1 MSMYAV
7 NIGVPKPLIRHLV
20 NWYMEKED
28 EKKKLILTD
37 ILETPISPELL
48 PPDKDGNI
56 AQKTE
61 NSIGSYILHDFF
73 LYHFLR
79 YGTAPKKLYYLAKL
93 TFPEYNK
100 EEIIKCL
107 KIFINRFFTQQFK
120 RNCLPDGVKVGSI
133 SLSPRGD
140 LRLPSDLNYQS
151 YLDEIEKIESSEKY
165 E

>member
-1 MSMYAV
+1 MEDPTSYHLAIVGNKEKGIVIGTGDLSELALGWCTYNGDHMSMYAV
-7 NIGVPKPLIRHLV
+7 NIGVPKTLIRHLV

-79 YGTAPKKLYYLAKL
+79 YSNVTSDSFAILVCSVAYLTDA
-93 TFPEYNK
+93 
-100 EEIIKCL
+100 I
-107 KIFINRFFTQQFK
+107 
-120 RNCLPDGVKVGSI
+120 
-133 SLSPRGD
+133 
-140 LRLPSDLNYQS
+140 
-151 YLDEIEKIESSEKY
+151 
-165 E
+165 

>member
-1 MSMYAV
+1 M
-7 NIGVPKPLIRHLV
+7 
-20 NWYMEKED
+20 
-28 EKKKLILTD
+28 LILN
-37 ILETPISPELL
+37 TPISPELL

-56 AQKTE
+56 VQKTE

-79 YGTAPKKLYYLAKL
+79 HGLAPKKLYYIAVK
-93 TFPEYNK
+93 TFNEYKK
-100 EEIIKCL
+100 EEILKCL
-107 KIFINRFFTQQFK
+107 KIFITRFFSQQFK

-151 YLDEIEKIESSEKY
+151 YLKEIEELESSDNLWII
-165 E
+165 